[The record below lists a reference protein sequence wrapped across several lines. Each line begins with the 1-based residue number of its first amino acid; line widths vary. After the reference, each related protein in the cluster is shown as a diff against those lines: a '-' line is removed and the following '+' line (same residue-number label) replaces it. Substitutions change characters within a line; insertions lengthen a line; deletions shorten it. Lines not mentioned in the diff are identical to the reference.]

1 MYPYGEVIVMTAK
14 QLIEMACA
22 YAGMSKA
29 DLARNLGWSPQTL
42 SNRLNTEKFT
52 VEEWK
57 KIGEALGAT
66 AHITFTFPDGKEI
79 K

>member
-1 MYPYGEVIVMTAK
+1 MFFEVITMKAK

-42 SNRLNTEKFT
+42 SNRLTTEKFT
-52 VEEWK
+52 IDEWN
-57 KIGEALGAT
+57 KIGAALGAT
-66 AHITFTFPDGKEI
+66 AQIVFTFPDGKEI

>member
-1 MYPYGEVIVMTAK
+1 MTAK

-52 VEEWK
+52 VEEWQ

-66 AHITFTFPDGKEI
+66 AQIVFTFPDGKEI

>member
-1 MYPYGEVIVMTAK
+1 MYYHSEVITMTAK

-22 YAGMSKA
+22 YAGITKA

-52 VEEWK
+52 IEEWQR
-57 KIGEALGAT
+57 IGAAMGAT
-66 AHITFTFPDGKEI
+66 AQISFTFPDGKEI

>member
-1 MYPYGEVIVMTAK
+1 MTAK

-52 VEEWK
+52 VEEWQR
-57 KIGEALGAT
+57 IGEAVGAT
-66 AHITFTFPDGKEI
+66 AQISFVFPDGKII

>member
-1 MYPYGEVIVMTAK
+1 MTAK

-52 VEEWK
+52 IEEWQQ
-57 KIGEALGAT
+57 IGAALGAT
-66 AHITFTFPDGKEI
+66 TQISFIFPDGKEI

>member
-1 MYPYGEVIVMTAK
+1 MTAK

-22 YAGMSKA
+22 YVGMSKA

-52 VEEWK
+52 VEEWQR
-57 KIGEALGAT
+57 IGEALGAT
-66 AHITFTFPDGKEI
+66 AQITFTFPDGKEI

>member
-1 MYPYGEVIVMTAK
+1 MTAK

-52 VEEWK
+52 VEEWQQ
-57 KIGEALGAT
+57 IGQALGAT
-66 AHITFTFPDGKEI
+66 AQIVFTFPDGKEI

>member
-1 MYPYGEVIVMTAK
+1 MTAK

-22 YAGMSKA
+22 YVGMSKA
-29 DLARNLGWSPQTL
+29 DLARKLGWSPQTL

-52 VEEWK
+52 IEEWQN
-57 KIGEALGAT
+57 IGEALGAT
-66 AHITFTFPDGKEI
+66 AQISFIFPDGKEI

>member
-1 MYPYGEVIVMTAK
+1 MTAK

-22 YAGMSKA
+22 YAGMTKA
-29 DLARNLGWSPQTL
+29 DLARNLGWSAQTL

-52 VEEWK
+52 IEEWS

-66 AHITFTFPDGKEI
+66 ARIVFTFSDGKKIE
-79 K
+79 

>member
-1 MYPYGEVIVMTAK
+1 MTAK

-42 SNRLNTEKFT
+42 SNRLTTEKFT
-52 VEEWK
+52 IEEWQR
-57 KIGEALGAT
+57 IGKALGAT

-79 K
+79 Q

>member
-1 MYPYGEVIVMTAK
+1 MTAK

-52 VEEWK
+52 VDEWQR
-57 KIGEALGAT
+57 IGEALGAT
-66 AHITFTFPDGKEI
+66 AQITFTFPDGKEI

>member
-1 MYPYGEVIVMTAK
+1 MTAK

-52 VEEWK
+52 VEEWQR
-57 KIGEALGAT
+57 IGEALGAT
-66 AHITFTFPDGKEI
+66 AQITFTFPDGKEI